1 MPFEIILN
9 LIITSVIL
17 ILVLAIF
24 TILNLKNL
32 ARTIEKA
39 EYELYFQLTAKADLI
54 PLYVEILAKYYDR
67 NSFKELIEKRAD
79 TLQEKTFGSHK
90 LVLEKAMW
98 QLFEDIRKTSLNNE
112 KVKDDL
118 ELKSLEN
125 NFAQTSHDAEIAR
138 DIYNKLVKKYNQ
150 WTGFFVIKPLCGI
163 SKMPH
168 KELY

>member
-1 MPFEIILN
+1 MPFETILN
-9 LIITSVIL
+9 VIITSVIL
-17 ILVLAIF
+17 LLVLSTFIV
-24 TILNLKNL
+24 LNLKKL
-32 ARTIEKA
+32 AITIEKA

-54 PLYVEILAKYYDR
+54 PLYIEILSKYYDR
-67 NSFKELIEKRAD
+67 NSFKDLIEKRSK
-79 TLQEKTFGSHK
+79 TLQEKTFGNQK
-90 LVLEKAMW
+90 MLLEKDLW

-112 KVKDDL
+112 KVKGDL

-125 NFAQTSHDAEIAR
+125 KFTQANHETETAR